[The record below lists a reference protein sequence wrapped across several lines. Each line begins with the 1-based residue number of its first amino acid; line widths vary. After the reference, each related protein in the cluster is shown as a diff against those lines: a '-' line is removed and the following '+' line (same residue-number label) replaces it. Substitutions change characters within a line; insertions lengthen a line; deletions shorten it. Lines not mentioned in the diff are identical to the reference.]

1 MRKIKIVTDSC
12 SDLKKS
18 IREKYDIDYL
28 QMFTVRDAKETPAS
42 LDWEY
47 YSPKELYDTIRDG
60 NRVTTTQV
68 PAVNFETG
76 FKKLLDEGFDIV
88 YIACSS
94 KLSGSVNTGR
104 KVAEEMLKDYPDAKI
119 RCVDS
124 FNASAGEG
132 LVAVKGALLRDEGL
146 SVDEI
151 ADKLDELKNN
161 VNQFV
166 TVHSLN
172 ALKAAGRVKASSAF
186 FGNLLGVKP
195 ILVSDKNGDN
205 IAIKKVKGRL
215 NSLEEIV
222 SLTVDGIIP
231 GDNEFIYV
239 VHADCE
245 DEAKEVEKLLN
256 EKLPDVKVEIGYI
269 GPIIGASIGADA
281 IGIFCWGKSCERFTV

>member
-1 MRKIKIVTDSC
+1 MRKVKIVTDSC

-28 QMFTVRDAKETPAS
+28 QMYTVRDGKETAAS

-68 PAVNFETG
+68 PAVNFERG
-76 FKKLLDEGFDIV
+76 FKQFLEDGFDVV

-94 KLSGSVNTGR
+94 KLSGSVHTGR
-104 KVAEEMLKDYPDAKI
+104 MVAKEMLKDYPVAKI

-132 LVAVKGALLRDEGL
+132 LVAVRAAQLRDEGL
-146 SVDEI
+146 DADAI
-151 ADKLDELKNN
+151 ADRLDAVKNH

-172 ALKAAGRVKASSAF
+172 ALRAAGRVKASAAF

-195 ILVSDKNGDN
+195 ILISDKNGDN
-205 IAIKKVKGRL
+205 VALKKVKGRY
-215 NSLEEIV
+215 NSIAELAELTADSIILE
-222 SLTVDGIIP
+222 
-231 GDNEFIYV
+231 DNPFIYV
-239 VHADCE
+239 VHSDCE
-245 DEAKEVEKLLN
+245 DEAKETEKLLL
-256 EKLPDVKVEIGYI
+256 EKIPGCRVEIGYI

-281 IGIFCWGKSCERFTV
+281 LGVFSWGKSCERFSV

>member
-47 YSPKELYDTIRDG
+47 YSPKDLYDTIRDG

-68 PAVNFETG
+68 PAVNFENG
-76 FKKLLDEGFDIV
+76 FKKFLDEGFDIV

-104 KVAEEMLKDYPDAKI
+104 KVAEEMLKDYPDATI

-124 FNASAGEG
+124 LNACGGEG

-146 SVDEI
+146 SADEI
-151 ADKLDELKNN
+151 ADRLDELKNN

-186 FGNLLGVKP
+186 F
-195 ILVSDKNGDN
+195 N

-222 SLTVDGIIP
+222 NLTVDGIIP

-281 IGIFCWGKSCERFTV
+281 VGIFSWGKSCERFTV

>member
-18 IREKYDIDYL
+18 IRDKYDIDYL

-47 YSPKELYDTIRDG
+47 YSPQELYDTIRGG

-68 PAVNFETG
+68 PAVNFEKG
-76 FKKLLDEGFDIV
+76 FKQFLDEGFDIV

-104 KVAEEMLKDYPDAKI
+104 KVAEEMLRDYPDAKI

-124 FNASAGEG
+124 LNACGGEG
-132 LVAVKGALLRDEGL
+132 LVAVKAALLRDEGL
-146 SVDEI
+146 SADEI
-151 ADKLDELKNN
+151 ADKLDEVRNN

-205 IAIKKVKGRL
+205 IAIKKVKGRY

-222 SLTVDGIIP
+222 NLTAEAIIP
-231 GDNEFIYV
+231 EDNEFIYV

-245 DEAKEVEKLLN
+245 DEAKEVEKLLL
-256 EKLPDVKVEIGYI
+256 EKLPGVKVEIGYI

-281 IGIFCWGKSCERFTV
+281 VGIFSWGKSCERFTA

>member
-1 MRKIKIVTDSC
+1 I
-12 SDLKKS
+12 
-18 IREKYDIDYL
+18 
-28 QMFTVRDAKETPAS
+28 AS

-47 YSPKELYDTIRDG
+47 YSPKDLYDTIRG
-60 NRVTTTQV
+60 GTRVTTTQV
-68 PAVNFETG
+68 PAKEFEER
-76 FKKLLDEGFDIV
+76 FKEWLDAGYDIV

-94 KLSGSVNTGR
+94 KLSGSVNTG
-104 KVAEEMLKDYPDAKI
+104 EMAAKELLRDYPGATV

-124 FNASAGEG
+124 LNASGGEG
-132 LVAVKGALLRDEGL
+132 QVAVRAALLRDKGL
-146 SVDEI
+146 SADEI
-151 ADKLDELKNN
+151 ADELDRVKNN

-166 TVHSLN
+166 TVHNLN

-205 IAIKKVKGRL
+205 VAIKKVKGRL

-222 SLTVDGIIP
+222 NLTVDGIIP
-231 GDNEFIYV
+231 EDNEFIYV
-239 VHADCE
+239 AHADCE
-245 DEAKEVEKLLN
+245 DEAQEVVKLLN
-256 EKLPDVKVEIGYI
+256 EKLPDVKVELGYI

>member
-18 IREKYDIDYL
+18 IRDKYGIDYL
-28 QMFTVRDAKETPAS
+28 QMFTVSDSKETPAS

-47 YSPKELYDTIRDG
+47 YSPKDLYDTIRDG

-68 PAVNFETG
+68 PAVNFENG
-76 FKKLLDEGFDIV
+76 FKKMLDEGFDIV

-124 FNASAGEG
+124 LNACGGEG

-151 ADKLDELKNN
+151 ADKLDELRNN

-205 IAIKKVKGRL
+205 VALKKVKGRL

-222 SLTVDGIIP
+222 NLTVDGIIP
-231 GDNEFIYV
+231 EDNEFIYV
-239 VHADCE
+239 VHSDCE
-245 DEAKEVEKLLN
+245 DEAQEVVNLLN
-256 EKLPDVKVEIGYI
+256 EKLPNVKVELGYI

-281 IGIFCWGKSCERFTV
+281 IGIFSWGKSCERFTV